1 MRRKRGFVLVYSL
14 AIMVVVFALTSILV
28 AVMSAQNTQTK
39 RTVANFQNR
48 VAVCQIAN
56 DFVGL
61 QVDEFCEKYEEL
73 GFAKTMQIN
82 QIMLEK
88 TDFEFS
94 IFLSTNGANSALK
107 VVQNQ
112 KNLIVATV
120 EKSNGATIVWSY
132 EERENQ

>member
-1 MRRKRGFVLVYSL
+1 
-14 AIMVVVFALTSILV
+14 
-28 AVMSAQNTQTK
+28 
-39 RTVANFQNR
+39 
-48 VAVCQIAN
+48 
-56 DFVGL
+56 
-61 QVDEFCEKYEEL
+61 
-73 GFAKTMQIN
+73 MQIN

-94 IFLSTNGANSALK
+94 IFLSTSGANSALK